1 MDRINQNITRYR
13 FWAAIM
19 LFHFEIR
26 MSKNNIFSSYFHTMI
41 GKILRDKHVLSI
53 FFNDPS
59 VVPWQYL
66 CLTHPIVVWLNPL
79 HYVTEGSMGFGERG
93 V

>member
-1 MDRINQNITRYR
+1 M
-13 FWAAIM
+13 M
-19 LFHFEIR
+19 SHFEIR
-26 MSKNNIFSSYFHTMI
+26 ISKNNFFSSCLNTI
-41 GKILRDKHVLSI
+41 VGKIMRDKRVLSI

-66 CLTHPIVVWLNPL
+66 CLTQPIAVWLNPL